1 MRASVFIATTTD
13 GFIARED
20 GGLDW
25 LTRADP
31 GDEDY
36 GFEDFM
42 DSVEAL
48 VMGRKTF
55 DFVLT
60 TGEWAYGK
68 TPVFVLT
75 NRRLELPPRFP
86 GRVEPMALSPAAV
99 AGELDRRGIEDV
111 YVDGGETIQSF
122 LRAGLVRRMIVT
134 RLPVLIGTGISLF
147 GDLDT
152 DVDLRLVRSTA
163 YENGWVQLEYE
174 VV

>member
-13 GFIARED
+13 GFIARKD
-20 GGLDW
+20 GDLDW
-25 LTRADP
+25 LIAADQ

-42 DSVEAL
+42 ASVDAL
-48 VMGRKTF
+48 VMGRNTF
-55 DFVLT
+55 EFTLT
-60 TGEWAYGK
+60 AGGWAYGE

-75 NRRLELPPRFP
+75 SRRLELPRGFP
-86 GRVEPMALSPAAV
+86 GRVEPLAMSPEAV
-99 AGELDRRGIEDV
+99 AGELDGRGIEHV
-111 YVDGGETIQSF
+111 YVDGGKTIQSF
-122 LRAGLVRRMIVT
+122 LCAGLVSRMIIT
-134 RLPVLIGTGISLF
+134 RLPLLIGSGIPLF
-147 GDLDT
+147 GNLDT

>member
-13 GFIARED
+13 GFIARKN

-25 LTRADP
+25 LTGADP

-42 DSVEAL
+42 ASVDAL
-48 VMGRKTF
+48 VMGRNTF
-55 DFVLT
+55 DFVLRA
-60 TGEWAYGK
+60 GGWAYGEK
-68 TPVFVLT
+68 PVFVLT
-75 NRRLELPPRFP
+75 NRRLELPPGFA
-86 GRVEPMALSPAAV
+86 GRVEPLAMSPVGV
-99 AGELDRRGIEDV
+99 AGELDGRGIEHV
-111 YVDGGETIQSF
+111 YVDGAETIQAF
-122 LRAGLVRRMIVT
+122 LRSGLVRRMIIT
-134 RLPVLIGTGISLF
+134 RLPLLIGSGIPLF

-163 YENGWVQLEYE
+163 YGNGWVQLEYE